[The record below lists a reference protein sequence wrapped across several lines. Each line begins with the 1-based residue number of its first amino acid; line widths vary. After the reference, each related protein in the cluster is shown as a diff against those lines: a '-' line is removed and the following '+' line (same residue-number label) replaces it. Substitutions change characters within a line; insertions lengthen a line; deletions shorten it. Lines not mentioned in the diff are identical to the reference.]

1 MIPELCASPR
11 CPARRWLCTWACW
24 TPGWWWP
31 GFWPWGG
38 CWFWWPPHWRSSSA
52 ASAQF
57 RAATSRLQTW
67 WWWWWDYSVYLSLQI
82 KLPRQVRWSE
92 MFKFYKQTENSQTG
106 LIPITPVSIVR
117 RLSCF
122 QVVNFLVTCIAARDT
137 ATHDI
142 ELLFTARRNVV

>member
-24 TPGWWWP
+24 TPGCWWP

-38 CWFWWPPHWRSSSA
+38 CWCWFWWPPHWRSSSA

-57 RAATSRLQTW
+57 RAATSRLQT
-67 WWWWWDYSVYLSLQI
+67 WWWWDYSVYLSLQI

-106 LIPITPVSIVR
+106 LIPITPESIVC

-122 QVVNFLVTCIAARDT
+122 QVVNFLVTCKAARDT

-142 ELLFTARRNVV
+142 ELQFTASWNVV